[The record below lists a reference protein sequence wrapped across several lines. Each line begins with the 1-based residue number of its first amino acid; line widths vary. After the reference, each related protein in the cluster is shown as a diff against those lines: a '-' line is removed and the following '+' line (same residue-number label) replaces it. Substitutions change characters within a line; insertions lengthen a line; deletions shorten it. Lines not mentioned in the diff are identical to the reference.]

1 MRHSD
6 DYNLYKIGMTN
17 NSGEE
22 KAQQLNNQTGV
33 IGRPYKGVYEKELKK
48 NAKFA
53 EKIIHELATFK

>member
-1 MRHSD
+1 
-6 DYNLYKIGMTN
+6 MTN